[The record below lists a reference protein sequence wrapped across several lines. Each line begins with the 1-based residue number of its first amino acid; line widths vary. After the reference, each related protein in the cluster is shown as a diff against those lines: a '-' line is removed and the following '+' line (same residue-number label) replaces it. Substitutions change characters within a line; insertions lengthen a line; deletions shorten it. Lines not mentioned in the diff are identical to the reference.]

1 VKLGKNIPD
10 KCEDI
15 TFQTRGWIKKSKQE
29 SQNIP
34 VQAKQTG
41 FSNIPYRQMARTK

>member
-1 VKLGKNIPD
+1 VRRYNIPD
-10 KCEDI
+10 KRLD
-15 TFQTRGWIKKSKQE
+15 KKSKQE